1 MRLKSLEINGF
12 KSFAKKTSLEFQ
24 SSITSVVGPNGSG
37 KSNVVEAI
45 RFVLG
50 EQSIKSMRGKAG
62 LDLIF
67 KGSKTLPKSSRASV
81 SICFNN
87 TDKVFKL
94 ENENGDKIN
103 LNYEHVTVS
112 REVFPDGLNKYSLNG
127 SEVRLKD
134 IMTLLSSVNIGS
146 SGHHIIS
153 QGEADRI
160 LNASAKDR
168 REMIEDA
175 LGLKIYQYKIK
186 ESERK
191 LDRTTNNM
199 KEVSLLRKEIAP
211 HLNFLRKQ
219 VEKLEKAKELKIEL
233 LDLSREYLKREAF
246 YLENQNTSFLEDKKR
261 IQNEIEVISGKI
273 SEIENTTPNTENLKN
288 IEIRDLEKKISE
300 IRNIKSEL
308 SRKLGRIEAM
318 IEMESNRAPVVH
330 NETQV
335 EEHINDKVS
344 ISKEDFDSFYKELN
358 EYIEEAMYI
367 DVLENIAP
375 MLGKIKDILDR
386 FIRTASVS
394 VPAQVFGSPHSARP
408 DHSQEHTTNDSEKQ
422 NNLENLKNTQTEIL
436 AEMGKIEDEEGKF
449 AQALENLKNEIQKDN
464 FSFQEI
470 QKNKFDLAVKK
481 QELISALNTI
491 AMKEENYV
499 RLMTSFE
506 DQIREGSI
514 FLGADVLS
522 YKNFQIEN
530 IDEPREKQ
538 EERRRKI
545 ERIKIKLEDA
555 GLGGTTEVLKEFEE
569 VRDRDAFLAKEMED
583 LSMSIESLRKLMLD
597 LKEKID
603 TEFKLGVTKINKEFQ
618 EFFALMFGGGSAF
631 LSVVAEQKRSK
642 KDEEEIDEEAI
653 VFEHGIEISVSLPH
667 KKVKE
672 LQALSGGER
681 SLTSIALLFAVS
693 QVNPPP
699 FLVLDETDAAL
710 DEANSRKYGDML
722 EKLSKHSQL
731 IVVTHNRETMSRAGV
746 LYGVTVGSDGGS
758 KLLSV
763 KFEEAAA
770 IAK

>member
-1 MRLKSLEINGF
+1 
-12 KSFAKKTSLEFQ
+12 
-24 SSITSVVGPNGSG
+24 
-37 KSNVVEAI
+37 
-45 RFVLG
+45 
-50 EQSIKSMRGKAG
+50 
-62 LDLIF
+62 
-67 KGSKTLPKSSRASV
+67 
-81 SICFNN
+81 
-87 TDKVFKL
+87 
-94 ENENGDKIN
+94 
-103 LNYEHVTVS
+103 
-112 REVFPDGLNKYSLNG
+112 
-127 SEVRLKD
+127 
-134 IMTLLSSVNIGS
+134 
-146 SGHHIIS
+146 
-153 QGEADRI
+153 
-160 LNASAKDR
+160 
-168 REMIEDA
+168 
-175 LGLKIYQYKIK
+175 
-186 ESERK
+186 
-191 LDRTTNNM
+191 
-199 KEVSLLRKEIAP
+199 
-211 HLNFLRKQ
+211 
-219 VEKLEKAKELKIEL
+219 
-233 LDLSREYLKREAF
+233 
-246 YLENQNTSFLEDKKR
+246 
-261 IQNEIEVISGKI
+261 
-273 SEIENTTPNTENLKN
+273 
-288 IEIRDLEKKISE
+288 
-300 IRNIKSEL
+300 
-308 SRKLGRIEAM
+308 
-318 IEMESNRAPVVH
+318 
-330 NETQV
+330 
-335 EEHINDKVS
+335 
-344 ISKEDFDSFYKELN
+344 
-358 EYIEEAMYI
+358 
-367 DVLENIAP
+367 
-375 MLGKIKDILDR
+375 
-386 FIRTASVS
+386 
-394 VPAQVFGSPHSARP
+394 
-408 DHSQEHTTNDSEKQ
+408 
-422 NNLENLKNTQTEIL
+422 LKNTQTEIL

-481 QELISALNTI
+481 QELISSLNTI
-491 AMKEENYV
+491 AIKEENYV

-530 IDEPREKQ
+530 IDEPRENQ

>member
-1 MRLKSLEINGF
+1 MRLKSLELLGF
-12 KSFAKKTSLEFQ
+12 KSFAKKTPLEFE
-24 SSITSVVGPNGSG
+24 SAITAVVGPNGSG
-37 KSNVVEAI
+37 KSNVVESL

-62 LDLIF
+62 VDLIF
-67 KGSKTLPKSSRASV
+67 KGSKTLPKASRASV
-81 SICFNN
+81 NIYFDNK
-87 TDKVFKL
+87 DKVFKL
-94 ENENGDKIN
+94 ENETGEKIN
-103 LNYEHVTVS
+103 LNYDTINIS
-112 REVFPDGLNKYSLNG
+112 REVFSDGLNKYSLNG

-134 IMTLLSSVNIGS
+134 IVTLLSSVNIGS

-160 LNASAKDR
+160 LNASSKER

-191 LDRTTNNM
+191 LDRTATNM

-219 VEKLEKAKELKIEL
+219 VEKLEKAKEQKIEL
-233 LDLSREYLKREAF
+233 LDLYREYLQRESK
-246 YLENQNTSFLEDKKR
+246 YLTEQNNSF
-261 IQNEIEVISGKI
+261 IEEKSKI
-273 SEIENTTPNTENLKN
+273 SNELESLSEKIKQIEDISVVIENPKVSEIKN
-288 IEIRDLEKKISE
+288 LEKKIYE
-300 IRNIKSEL
+300 IRSLKGEID
-308 SRKLGRIEAM
+308 RKLGRIEGM
-318 IEMESNRAPVVH
+318 IEMEERRLQQTPKEKKHESVILSFKEAEDFVTEMNTYIDDAMTKSEVSEVFPILNRIKESLKRFSPAELAENDFNASIHVVED
-330 NETQV
+330 NSSAKIELERLQKTREEILV
-335 EEHINDKVS
+335 ELHKMQEEEDKV
-344 ISKEDFDSFYKELN
+344 K
-358 EYIEEAMYI
+358 
-367 DVLENIAP
+367 
-375 MLGKIKDILDR
+375 
-386 FIRTASVS
+386 SV
-394 VPAQVFGSPHSARP
+394 V
-408 DHSQEHTTNDSEKQ
+408 
-422 NNLENLKNTQTEIL
+422 ENLKSEI
-436 AEMGKIEDEEGKF
+436 EK
-449 AQALENLKNEIQKDN
+449 ENFENQESQKTR
-464 FSFQEI
+464 
-470 QKNKFDLAVKK
+470 FDLSVRK
-481 QELISALNTI
+481 QELLSSLSTI
-491 AMKEENYV
+491 AMKEENFV
-499 RLMTSFE
+499 RLSTSFE

-514 FLGADVLS
+514 FLGGDILS
-522 YKNFQIEN
+522 YKNFEITN
-530 IDEPREKQ
+530 VEPRENQ
-538 EERRRKI
+538 LERLKKI

-555 GLGGTTEVLKEFEE
+555 GLGGGTEVLKEYEE
-569 VRDRDAFLAKEMED
+569 TSERDIFLAKEMED
-583 LSMSIESLRKLMLD
+583 LSTSIVSLRSLMMD

-603 TEFKLGVTKINKEFQ
+603 IEFKSGIQKINKEFQ

-631 LSVVAEQKRSK
+631 LTVVAQQKK
-642 KDEEEIDEEAI
+642 NKDEDMESSNDENI

-681 SLTSIALLFAVS
+681 SLASIALLFAIS

-746 LYGVTVGSDGGS
+746 LYGVTVGSDGAS

-763 KFEEAAA
+763 KFEEAVA